1 MREAGRKPLMR
12 KELLFALAKS
22 MKRCVSAVQLKPPMD
37 DASPHHVT
45 ELLIAWGDGDRAAL
59 DQLMPLVYEELRRL
73 AHRYIK
79 RERPNHTLQTSG
91 LVNEAYLRLV
101 DQSQLKLK
109 NRAHFFGI
117 AARLMRQILVDYARK
132 RKYAKRGGDAQRIPF
147 EEILIVSDE
156 RAADIVALDDAL
168 KELSEIDPRQS
179 QIVELRFFGGL
190 SIEEAAQVLDV
201 SPGTVMRDWTLAKA
215 WLRMAVTS

>member
-1 MREAGRKPLMR
+1 VIAQ
-12 KELLFALAKS
+12 S
-22 MKRCVSAVQLKPPMD
+22 PMD
-37 DASPHHVT
+37 DTHGASQVHVT
-45 ELLIAWGDGDRAAL
+45 QLLIAWGDGDRAAL

-73 AHRYIK
+73 AHSYIK

-91 LVNEAYLRLV
+91 LINEAYLRLV

-109 NRAHFFGI
+109 NRTHFFGV
-117 AARLMRQILVDYARK
+117 AARLMREILVDYARK
-132 RKYAKRGGDAQRIPF
+132 RKYAKRGGDAQRVPF
-147 EEILIVSDE
+147 EETLIVSDQ

-168 KELSEIDPRQS
+168 RELSEIDPRQS

-190 SIEEAAQVLDV
+190 SIDEAAEVLNI

-215 WLRMAVTS
+215 WLRIAVRS

>member
-1 MREAGRKPLMR
+1 
-12 KELLFALAKS
+12 
-22 MKRCVSAVQLKPPMD
+22 MD
-37 DASPHHVT
+37 TDSSSPHDVT
-45 ELLIAWGDGDRAAL
+45 QLLIAWSDGDRAAL

-73 AHRYIK
+73 AHSYIK

-109 NRAHFFGI
+109 DRAHFFGI
-117 AARLMRQILVDYARK
+117 AARLMREILVDYARK
-132 RKYAKRGGDAQRIPF
+132 RKYAKRGGEAQRIPF
-147 EEILIVSDE
+147 EETLIVSDE
-156 RAADIVALDDAL
+156 RASDIVALDDAL

-190 SIEEAAQVLDV
+190 SIEEAAEVLNV
-201 SPGTVMRDWTLAKA
+201 SPGTVMRDWTMAKA